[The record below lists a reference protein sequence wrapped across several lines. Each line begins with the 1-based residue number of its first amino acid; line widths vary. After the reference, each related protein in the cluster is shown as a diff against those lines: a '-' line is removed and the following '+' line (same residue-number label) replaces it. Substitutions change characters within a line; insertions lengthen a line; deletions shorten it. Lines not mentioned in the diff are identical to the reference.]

1 MSGIWSY
8 SNQSINDLNGK
19 PYVGAKA
26 YFYDAGT
33 TTPQDVFQDYGLGVE
48 HPNPVEADG
57 YGRFPAVYLDEANS
71 FVKVRVTTRGGSL
84 LFQQDS
90 IPIIGPEGGGGGDP
104 VAPVDPTAL
113 FTTGDWK
120 GSHRTGTLA
129 GWVRANGRTI
139 GSATSGATERANA
152 DCRALFEHLWGQNLE
167 TQPVSGGR
175 GASAGADW
183 AANKTITLPD
193 WRNRSP
199 YGLDAMGSGSSSGRI
214 PSGAITSSGGGPDV
228 LGSTGGAATHTLVEA
243 EIPTHD
249 HNVSANQDSH
259 SHSIPLQLGLSAATG
274 AGTRGVDP
282 SAGSTGTADPAIT
295 ITEDAFGGGGAHN
308 NMSPFF
314 LTTFY
319 LKL

>member
-1 MSGIWSY
+1 
-8 SNQSINDLNGK
+8 
-19 PYVGAKA
+19 
-26 YFYDAGT
+26 
-33 TTPQDVFQDYGLGVE
+33 
-48 HPNPVEADG
+48 
-57 YGRFPAVYLDEANS
+57 
-71 FVKVRVTTRGGSL
+71 
-84 LFQQDS
+84 
-90 IPIIGPEGGGGGDP
+90 
-104 VAPVDPTAL
+104 
-113 FTTGDWK
+113 
-120 GSHRTGTLA
+120 
-129 GWVRANGRTI
+129 
-139 GSATSGATERANA
+139 
-152 DCRALFEHLWGQNLE
+152 
-167 TQPVSGGR
+167 
-175 GASAGADW
+175 
-183 AANKTITLPD
+183 
-193 WRNRSP
+193 
-199 YGLDAMGSGSSSGRI
+199 MGSGSSSGRI

-259 SHSIPLQLGLSAATG
+259 SHSILLQLGLSAATG